1 MRTKGDGRGRL
12 GGRAKGTPNKVT
24 SNLREWVSDLI
35 DCNRAQAKKDLKAL
49 EPKDR
54 LIIIERLLAYVMPK
68 VQSIDASLS
77 IERLTDEQ
85 LDRVIK
91 QLTEEIRNND
101 E

>member
-35 DCNRAQAKKDLKAL
+35 DCNRAQVKKDLKAL

>member
-35 DCNRAQAKKDLKAL
+35 DCNRAQVKKDLKAL

-54 LIIIERLLAYVMPK
+54 LMIIERLLAYVMPK